1 MIHLC
6 NINHLVLL
14 AVILQHWILVAINWC
29 DRKGSVQ
36 VQLHETFIRTV
47 EAWLTCSLLLG
58 FIQFS
63 DNLQDRPASCACSWA
78 SISVVGFRSELPLRS
93 FSWFSTLVLP
103 FTSWR
108 WILGQCQWQA
118 VTWLSFAEVSGDQ
131 LKKKNKKKLKLEP
144 PKQLGQ
150 FDNTISYRILI
161 ITSAK
166 AL

>member
-118 VTWLSFAEVSGDQ
+118 VTWLSFAEFSGDQ
-131 LKKKNKKKLKLEP
+131 LKKKNSSWNHQSNLV
-144 PKQLGQ
+144 
-150 FDNTISYRILI
+150 NLI
-161 ITSAK
+161 ILYLTES
-166 AL
+166 